1 MNDQEIPLR
10 VSPSLFVFYFYH
22 WSNALEGNPAM
33 AIQAGAYWLDHAW
46 SGLFDVYSRFTE
58 DRPTGVFYYGSP

>member
-1 MNDQEIPLR
+1 
-10 VSPSLFVFYFYH
+10 
-22 WSNALEGNPAM
+22 M